1 MPEGPEIRLAADE
14 VARALVARP
23 ATRVEFAFPH
33 LRRFSDR
40 LQGQQVIDVATRG
53 KAILTHF
60 DNGLV
65 IYSHNQLY
73 GRWFIVKA
81 GHYPDTGRQ
90 LRLAIHNE
98 EYSALLYSASEIDV
112 LQASD
117 LQLHPFLARLG
128 PDLLSDDPD
137 VDTILQ
143 RLASPRFRQRQLAG
157 LLLDQGFVAGL
168 GNYLRAEILT
178 RARLHPTL
186 KPAQCSDRQLRCLSR
201 HIIGLTRRSYRT
213 RGIINP
219 PRLVA
224 RLKREGL
231 TRHEQHRFNSYGRT
245 GLPCHFCGSTIEVAN
260 TAGRKMYYCPG
271 CQPAPSARQSRA
283 KSSSMSVAPLTK

>member
-14 VARALVARP
+14 VASALVARP
-23 ATRVEFAFPH
+23 TTAVEFAFPH
-33 LRRFSDR
+33 LRRFSGR
-40 LQGQQVIDVATRG
+40 LRGQRVTDVATRG

-73 GRWFIVKA
+73 GRWFIEKA

-90 LRLAIHNE
+90 LRLAIHNS

-112 LQASD
+112 LKASE
-117 LQLHPFLARLG
+117 LQKHPFLARLG
-128 PDLLSDDPD
+128 PDLLNDNPD
-137 VDTILQ
+137 AETIFQ
-143 RLASPRFRQRQLAG
+143 RLTSPRFRQRQLAG

-178 RARLHPTL
+178 RARLHPAL
-186 KPAQCSDRQLRCLSR
+186 KPSQCNDLQLRCLAG
-201 HIIGLTRRSYRT
+201 HIIGLTRRAYRT

-219 PRLVA
+219 PKLVS
-224 RLKREGL
+224 RLKQEGL
-231 TRHEQHRFNSYGRT
+231 VTREQHRFNSYGRA
-245 GLPCHFCGSTIEVAN
+245 GQACHFCGGTIEVSNAG
-260 TAGRKMYYCPG
+260 GRKMYFCPG
-271 CQPAPSARQSRA
+271 CQPATPAGENRGCY
-283 KSSSMSVAPLTK
+283 

>member
-33 LRRFSDR
+33 LQRFSNR
-40 LQGQQVIDVATRG
+40 LQGQRVTEVATRG

-73 GRWFIVKA
+73 GRWFIEKA
-81 GHYPDTGRQ
+81 GRYPDTGRQ

-98 EYSALLYSASEIDV
+98 EFSALLYSASEIDV
-112 LQASD
+112 LKASE
-117 LQLHPFLARLG
+117 LQSHPFLARLG

-137 VDTILQ
+137 AETILQ
-143 RLASPRFRQRQLAG
+143 RLISPPFRQRQLAG
-157 LLLDQGFVAGL
+157 LLLDQRFIAGL

-178 RARLHPTL
+178 RAHLHPAL
-186 KPAQCSDRQLRCLSR
+186 KPAQCSNRQLRCLSR

-219 PRLVA
+219 PNLVA

-231 TRHEQHRFNSYGRT
+231 TSREQHRFNSYGRA
-245 GLPCHFCGSTIEVAN
+245 GQACHFCGTTIEVSNAG
-260 TAGRKMYYCPG
+260 GRKMYFCPG
-271 CQPAPSARQSRA
+271 CQPAQTAGKNKQGKRGR
-283 KSSSMSVAPLTK
+283 

>member
-23 ATRVEFAFPH
+23 ATRVEFAFPQ
-33 LRRFSDR
+33 LRRFSGQ
-40 LQGQQVIDVATRG
+40 LQGQRVSDVATRG

-60 DNGLV
+60 ENGLV

-73 GRWFIVKA
+73 GRWFIERA

-98 EYSALLYSASEIDV
+98 EFSALLYSASEIDV
-112 LQASD
+112 LKASE

-128 PDLLSDDPD
+128 PDLLSDEPD
-137 VDTILQ
+137 AETILQ
-143 RLASPRFRQRQLAG
+143 RLTSPRFRQRQLAG

-186 KPAQCSDRQLRCLSR
+186 KPAQCSDQQLRCLSR
-201 HIIGLTRRSYRT
+201 HIIGLTRRAYRT

-219 PRLVA
+219 PKLVA
-224 RLKREGL
+224 RLKQEGL
-231 TRHEQHRFNSYGRT
+231 ISREQHRFNTYGRA
-245 GLPCHFCGSTIEVAN
+245 GQACHFCGSIIEASN
-260 TAGRKMYYCPG
+260 AGGRKMYFCPD
-271 CQPAPSARQSRA
+271 CQPAQTAGENRGCD
-283 KSSSMSVAPLTK
+283 

>member
-23 ATRVEFAFPH
+23 TTRVEFAFPQ
-33 LRRFSDR
+33 LRRYSAR
-40 LQGQQVIDVATRG
+40 LSGQRVTDVATRG
-53 KAILTHF
+53 KAILTYF

-73 GRWFIVKA
+73 GRWFIEKA

-90 LRLAIHNE
+90 LRLAIHNA

-112 LQASD
+112 LKASE
-117 LQLHPFLARLG
+117 LRLHPFLARLG
-128 PDLLSDDPD
+128 PDLLSDNTDAE
-137 VDTILQ
+137 TILQ
-143 RLASPRFRQRQLAG
+143 RLTSPRFHQRQLAG

-186 KPAQCSDRQLRCLSR
+186 KPSQCSDQQLRCLSR
-201 HIIGLTRRSYRT
+201 HIISLTRRAYRT

-219 PRLVA
+219 PKLVA
-224 RLKREGL
+224 RLKQGGL
-231 TRHEQHRFNSYGRT
+231 VRREQHRFNSYGRA
-245 GLPCHFCGSTIEVAN
+245 GQACHFCGSVIEVSNAG
-260 TAGRKMYYCPG
+260 GRKMYFCPG
-271 CQPAPSARQSRA
+271 CQPAP
-283 KSSSMSVAPLTK
+283 K

>member
-14 VARALVARP
+14 VANALVARP
-23 ATRVEFAFPH
+23 TTGVEFAFARLH
-33 LRRFSDR
+33 RYADR
-40 LQGQQVIDVATRG
+40 LQGRQVTGVATRG

-73 GRWFIVKA
+73 GRWVIEKA

-112 LQASD
+112 LKASELD
-117 LQLHPFLARLG
+117 SHPDAEA
-128 PDLLSDDPD
+128 
-137 VDTILQ
+137 IYQ
-143 RLASPRFRQRQLAG
+143 RLVSKRFRQRQLAG

-178 RARLHPTL
+178 RAGLHPNL
-186 KPAQCSDRQLRCLSR
+186 KAGQCSKRQLRSLAR
-201 HIIGLTRRSYRT
+201 HILGLTRRSYRT
-213 RGIINP
+213 RGIVNP
-219 PRLVA
+219 PKLVA

-231 TRHEQHRFNSYGRT
+231 TDREQHRFNSYGRA
-245 GLPCHFCGSTIEVAN
+245 GQACHFCGDTIEASN
-260 TAGRKMYYCPG
+260 AGGRKMYYCPG
-271 CQPAPSARQSRA
+271 CQPKRG
-283 KSSSMSVAPLTK
+283 TD